1 MNKYFERID
10 RRYAKVCVYAGVTV
24 LLTAAACLILYTAS
38 PGFAKIWE
46 LICTVLE
53 PLVYGAALS
62 YVLNPLVKRI
72 SRALRSHG
80 FFARNA
86 MRRRR
91 VAVAIS
97 VVIVLLVIVAL
108 AAVFVLMITHSL
120 ASLRIEQIQSLL
132 GTAHGDLID
141 LLKVARERLVGWGV
155 LPESEGTSP
164 LALVSSA
171 KEIVAKVLFAVIF
184 GIYFLIDGP
193 YVFIYLGRVGQVLFK
208 DDIAVNHRR
217 LMADADKVFSGYF
230 RGQGIDAA
238 VVGVLSGIV
247 LTAIGVPFGPL
258 VGLLAGL
265 GNLIPYVGGP
275 VGFGSIALVC
285 LPSAA
290 WGKMI
295 AGFVAMGII
304 MVVDGNVINPK
315 LLSDNVEV
323 HPILVLAALIG
334 GGAVGGIAGML
345 VAVPFAAFL
354 KIQLDRW
361 VEKREA
367 EEVAAHRRE
376 VAARAQGS
384 APRKATK

>member
-1 MNKYFERID
+1 MNKLLARLD
-10 RRYAKVCVYAGVTV
+10 RRYVKICAYAGVTAV
-24 LLTAAACLILYTAS
+24 ITLAACMLLYAAS
-38 PGFAKIWE
+38 PVFAKVWD

-53 PLVYGAALS
+53 PIVYGAALS

-72 SRALRSHG
+72 SRAMRRRKWC
-80 FFARNA
+80 ATDP

-91 VAVAIS
+91 IAVAIS
-97 VVIVLLVIVAL
+97 LVLVLLVMLVIATIL
-108 AAVFVLMITHSL
+108 LLMVTHSL

-132 GTAHGDLID
+132 GTAQVDFVA
-141 LLKVARERLVGWGV
+141 LLTAAHERLVEWGI
-155 LPESEGTSP
+155 LTRGDGAGP

-171 KEIVAKVLFAVIF
+171 KDIVANTIFAIIF
-184 GIYFLIDGP
+184 GVYFLIDGP
-193 YVFIYLGRVGQVLFK
+193 YVFIYVGRVAHVLFG
-208 DDIAVNHRR
+208 DDVTVNHQR

-230 RGQGIDAA
+230 RGQGIDAM

-275 VGFGSIALVC
+275 VGFGSIALMC
-285 LPSAA
+285 LPNAA
-290 WGKMI
+290 WGKMV
-295 AGFVAMGII
+295 AGFAAMAAI
-304 MVVDGNVINPK
+304 MVIDANVINPK

-323 HPILVLAALIG
+323 HPILVVAALIG

-354 KIQLDRW
+354 KIQVDRW
-361 VEKREA
+361 VEHREA
-367 EEVAAHRRE
+367 EEAAAYERE
-376 VAARAQGS
+376 HAT
-384 APRKATK
+384 RKAGETPHDAAE